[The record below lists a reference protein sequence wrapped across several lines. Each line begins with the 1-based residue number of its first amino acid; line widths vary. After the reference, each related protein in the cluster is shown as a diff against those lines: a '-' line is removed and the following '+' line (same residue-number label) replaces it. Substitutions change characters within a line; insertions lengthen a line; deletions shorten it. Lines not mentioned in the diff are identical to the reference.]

1 MYETGFLQL
10 GQRPELWLALQLLQA
25 KALQC
30 LHCQKGPIGGEH
42 WFEVFAT
49 QSSFCAIFPAY
60 TRVSARPRK
69 RLTAFTTSPRVR
81 TRDRT
86 SLPGAMLE
94 KPH

>member
-1 MYETGFLQL
+1 MRATAGYWTLVYETGFLQL

-69 RLTAFTTSPRVR
+69 RLDRVHHESSCA
-81 TRDRT
+81 D
-86 SLPGAMLE
+86 S
-94 KPH
+94 